1 MILTCP
7 NCNSRYLVS
16 DTAIPAEG
24 RAVRCAACKHV
35 WTEYPQ
41 PEAAPAHEQAPEPVS
56 ERAPEHAVEMAGAGA
71 GAHAPAAPQSAAH
84 QPSVMDSPH
93 HPAGP
98 PAYPAFGEGPMPRLG
113 RDEDLHAA
121 ALGEDVSVTRSLRR
135 RASKART
142 TRRAPS
148 WKPRLQRS
156 FPVKWVAIGVGA
168 LAIIGVNAFLWKDA
182 LIERSDMFRSFYA
195 AAGLATPVPHDASL
209 GAQVLRISYPP
220 PPPARLLEN
229 GNLSQ
234 EITGSIE
241 NPTQRTVRIPS
252 LKGTMLDENN
262 NVVFTWTFP
271 PPMLVLNGGQT
282 VMFDTKVENFPRT
295 ARQLRIGFDT
305 GPEADAGSG
314 PSPDMEG

>member
-41 PEAAPAHEQAPEPVS
+41 QAAQPAPVPEIASAEGDGTA
-56 ERAPEHAVEMAGAGA
+56 MAGAEMA
-71 GAHAPAAPQSAAH
+71 AAEMARAAVSAAP
-84 QPSVMDSPH
+84 VLESP

-98 PAYPAFGEGPMPRLG
+98 TAFPPFGEGPMPRLG
-113 RDEDLHAA
+113 REDDIPAA
-121 ALGEDVSVTRSLRR
+121 ALEENVAVTRSLRR
-135 RASKART
+135 RSRSRSSRASRGWTPGVKRN
-142 TRRAPS
+142 
-148 WKPRLQRS
+148 
-156 FPVKWVAIGVGA
+156 FPVKWIAIGAGA
-168 LAIIGVNAFLWKDA
+168 IAVLGVNVFLWKDT
-182 LIERSDMFRSFYA
+182 LIQRSDMFRSFYA

-241 NPTQRTVRIPS
+241 NPSQRTVRIPD
-252 LKGTMLDENN
+252 LKGTMLDESG
-262 NVVFTWTFP
+262 NVVFTWVFP

-282 VMFDTKVENFPRT
+282 VMFDTRVENFPRT
-295 ARQLRIGFDT
+295 ARQLRIGFDAGPDAEAAT
-305 GPEADAGSG
+305 GSAG
-314 PSPDMEG
+314 

>member
-16 DTAIPAEG
+16 DTAIPPEG

-35 WTEYPQ
+35 WTEYPREDAAVPVYQAQ
-41 PEAAPAHEQAPEPVS
+41 PEPAPEPV
-56 ERAPEHAVEMAGAGA
+56 AAMAGAA
-71 GAHAPAAPQSAAH
+71 AAPAAPAPAA
-84 QPSVMDSPH
+84 PVMDSPR
-93 HPAGP
+93 PAAP
-98 PAYPAFGEGPMPRLG
+98 PVYPAFGDGPMPRLG
-113 RDEDLHAA
+113 REDDIAAA
-121 ALGEDVSVTRSLRR
+121 ALQEDVSVTRSLRR
-135 RASKART
+135 RAKSASARSAQGW
-142 TRRAPS
+142 APR
-148 WKPRLQRS
+148 PQRS
-156 FPVKWVAIGVGA
+156 LPLKWIGIGVGTVAA
-168 LAIIGVNAFLWKDA
+168 LGLGLFLLKDT
-182 LIERSDMFRSFYA
+182 LVEQSDMFRSFYA

-241 NPTQRTVRIPS
+241 NPTQRTVRIPD
-252 LKGTMLDENN
+252 LKGTMLDEND
-262 NVVFTWTFP
+262 NVVFTWIFP
-271 PPMLVLNGGQT
+271 PPTLVLNGGQT

-305 GPEADAGSG
+305 DEQAGAAPGSG
-314 PSPDMEG
+314 S

>member
-16 DTAIPAEG
+16 DTAIPPGG

-35 WTEYPQ
+35 WTQHPATEEPRALELAGA
-41 PEAAPAHEQAPEPVS
+41 EAAPA
-56 ERAPEHAVEMAGAGA
+56 
-71 GAHAPAAPQSAAH
+71 PAAAAAAE
-84 QPSVMDSPH
+84 
-93 HPAGP
+93 PAAAPVP
-98 PAYPAFGEGPMPRLG
+98 PAEAPQPAAAAASPFPAGPMPRLG
-113 RDEDLHAA
+113 TPESDDEETDAA
-121 ALGEDVSVTRSLRR
+121 PEPAPRHRL
-135 RASKART
+135 RASRSRSGKKWQPGEQR
-142 TRRAPS
+142 
-148 WKPRLQRS
+148 RS
-156 FPVKWVAIGVGA
+156 FPVKWVVIGTTAVLAVG
-168 LAIIGVNAFLWKDA
+168 LNVVLWKDT
-182 LIERSDMFRSFYA
+182 LVERSDMFRSFYA
-195 AAGLATPVPHDASL
+195 AMGMATPVPHDASI

-241 NPTQRTVRIPS
+241 NPTNRTVRIPN

-271 PPMLVLNGGQT
+271 PPMLVLNGGET
-282 VMFDTKVENFPRT
+282 VMFDTRVENFPST

-305 GPEADAGSG
+305 GTDAGVG
-314 PSPDMEG
+314 G